1 MSEFVLNGIERV
13 KSVFDVSSVVLA
25 LVYTM
30 GHIIIAMICVSV
42 ITGAP
47 IQLAAMSALI
57 EPMINGVWFF
67 ILHSIYKSR

>member
-13 KSVFDVSSVVLA
+13 KSVFDVSSVVLT

-67 ILHSIYKSR
+67 ILHSIYKSK